1 MKILFDLSVCQPIGN
16 SKFHGGGVYGY
27 VVLKKLV
34 EIGKNSLVV
43 YYDGRRFLDDSVY
56 SLLLEENVIMVDSS
70 QSYLNDCIT
79 KYAID
84 ILYSPLFRPEYKQ
97 VIDKSNR
104 NVRLFVTIHGL
115 RNQEM
120 NRDNEEWLYATNISQ
135 WLKAI
140 IKQTSYYARLTA
152 KYHRELEWL
161 FFNSRVHVITVS
173 NHSKNSIAFY
183 YPNANLNQISVFYSP
198 STNNSSWQNTIPY
211 YSDKSYY
218 LIVSAGRWIKN
229 AYRAIKA
236 FDKLFNSGKLNN
248 KNVVVVGLSK
258 KSFVYK
264 RIRNKERY
272 IFLDYVDRTL
282 LESLYKG
289 AYAFIYP
296 SLNEGFGYPPLEAM
310 KYNVPVIASGIASIP
325 EVCGDAV
332 LYVNPYSEDEIA
344 IRILQLEDIDTY
356 KRMQT
361 RSWER
366 FKLIEE
372 KQEVDLNNLAQTIL
386 MGNNED

>member
-43 YYDGRRFLDDSVY
+43 YYDGKRFLDDSVY
-56 SLLLEENVIMVDSS
+56 SLLIEEKVTIADCS
-70 QSYLNDCIT
+70 QLNLNDCVI
-79 KYAID
+79 KHKID

-97 VIDKSNR
+97 VIEKCNR
-104 NVRLFVTIHGL
+104 NVRLFITIHGL

-120 NRDNEEWLYATNISQ
+120 NRDKEERLYATTTSQ

-140 IKQTSYYARLTA
+140 IKQTPYYVRLTA
-152 KYHRELEWL
+152 EYHKELEWL
-161 FFNSRVHVITVS
+161 FFDSRVHVITVS

-183 YPNANLNQISVFYSP
+183 YPKANLHQISVFYSP
-198 STNNSSWQNTIPY
+198 STNNSGWQNTIPY
-211 YSDKSYY
+211 LSEQPYY

-236 FDKLFNSGKLNN
+236 FDKLFNRGKINN

-258 KSFVYK
+258 ESSVYK

-344 IRILQLEDIDTY
+344 IRILQLEDIDIY
-356 KRMQT
+356 KRMQDL
-361 RSWER
+361 SLER
-366 FKLIEE
+366 FKFIEE
-372 KQEVDLNNLAQTIL
+372 KQETDLNNLAQLIL
-386 MGNNED
+386 KGGE